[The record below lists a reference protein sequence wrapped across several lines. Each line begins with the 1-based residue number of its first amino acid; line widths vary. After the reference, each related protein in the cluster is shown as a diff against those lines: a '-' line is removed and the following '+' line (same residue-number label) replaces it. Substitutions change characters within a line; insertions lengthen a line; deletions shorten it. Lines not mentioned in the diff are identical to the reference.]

1 MQNHNLG
8 SWQSSLQTLV
18 YILLFLIL
26 FGWLLKVGQGFLLPI
41 LVATIAMYILIT
53 LSHWLVKFPV
63 LKSTP
68 EWFRRILVLISFI
81 VVMVQLISL
90 VITTGQKIL
99 AKMPIYEAN
108 IEQVFLHVN
117 AYLGWSNSPDWQIF
131 REMLMSQINLQSLIT
146 STLTSFSAL
155 TGMFVVIIVYALFL
169 LNERDQFVKKL
180 MIAFPDGKTEQTRL
194 LIADINKKISE
205 YLVVK
210 TLINLILA
218 TICFVILWACGVEY
232 ALFWALIIGLFNY
245 IPYVGSL
252 FGVIFPVLMTLAQTG
267 SLKLTILV
275 AILLTVAQM
284 FVGNFLEPRMIGK
297 QINLSPFVV
306 LLSLSLWSSLWGIAG
321 AILAIPLTSIFVIV
335 LEAFRS
341 TRPFAILLMQ
351 NPKNYDQS

>member
-1 MQNHNLG
+1 M
-8 SWQSSLQTLV
+8 
-18 YILLFLIL
+18 
-26 FGWLLKVGQGFLLPI
+26 
-41 LVATIAMYILIT
+41 
-53 LSHWLVKFPV
+53 
-63 LKSTP
+63 
-68 EWFRRILVLISFI
+68 
-81 VVMVQLISL
+81 
-90 VITTGQKIL
+90 
-99 AKMPIYEAN
+99 
-108 IEQVFLHVN
+108 
-117 AYLGWSNSPDWQIF
+117 
-131 REMLMSQINLQSLIT
+131 
-146 STLTSFSAL
+146 
-155 TGMFVVIIVYALFL
+155 
-169 LNERDQFVKKL
+169 
-180 MIAFPDGKTEQTRL
+180 
-194 LIADINKKISE
+194 
-205 YLVVK
+205 
-210 TLINLILA
+210 ILA